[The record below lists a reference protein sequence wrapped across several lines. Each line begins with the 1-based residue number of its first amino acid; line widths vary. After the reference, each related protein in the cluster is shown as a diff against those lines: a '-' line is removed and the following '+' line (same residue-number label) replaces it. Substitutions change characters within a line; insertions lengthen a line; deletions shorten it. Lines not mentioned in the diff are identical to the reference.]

1 MDAELK
7 SFLENM
13 QTNIQEKLSQFQ
25 SRFDNLET
33 QISIMQDSQSKVKID
48 IKEIKQTIER
58 LETKVDDTFEQVGK
72 NAEGIVKIEHR
83 VDDLNLTMRIMNRQ
97 NADTQLEVLKLKEK
111 IEPEQ

>member
-25 SRFDNLET
+25 SRFNNLET

-48 IKEIKQTIER
+48 IKEIKNGINE
-58 LETKVDDTFEQVGK
+58 LKVLQDYNVQQMGRHD
-72 NAEGIVKIEHR
+72 AELHVLKY
-83 VDDLNLTMRIMNRQ
+83 DLNS
-97 NADTQLEVLKLKEK
+97 LKENQL
-111 IEPEQ
+111 IDRD